1 MSDEV
6 EEKVR
11 RAYVLIMTTAA
22 PACSSLFGSAAR
34 VAESTFFFYDSMS
47 LLTNVTETLHAL
59 VQ

>member
-11 RAYVLIMTTAA
+11 RAYVLMTTAA

-34 VAESTFFFYDSMS
+34 VAESTFFFYDSIS